1 MSESIESL
9 KNTTHSKA
17 SKAIQVDTASSD
29 EERIYEYEHYSSRA
43 LNDTNQ
49 TINKG
54 TSEGDLNKIQIR
66 VFSNLLKQ
74 EVLVADTDSM
84 SSGRLNLPLKDKM
97 TSKELI
103 ISPADIFQT

>member
-1 MSESIESL
+1 MTQI
-9 KNTTHSKA
+9 
-17 SKAIQVDTASSD
+17 
-29 EERIYEYEHYSSRA
+29 
-43 LNDTNQ
+43 
-49 TINKG
+49 KG

-74 EVLVADTDSM
+74 EVLVADNDSM